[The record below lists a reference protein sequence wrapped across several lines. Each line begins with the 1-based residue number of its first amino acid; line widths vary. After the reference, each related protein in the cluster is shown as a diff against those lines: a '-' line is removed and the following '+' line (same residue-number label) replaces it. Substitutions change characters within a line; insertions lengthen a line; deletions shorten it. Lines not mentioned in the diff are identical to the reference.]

1 MSSAPSTAAR
11 PTLRTHGAAMPAGG
25 PPLVSRLDPPN
36 GATGVFRDALVVA
49 SLTHPADPS
58 TLSSCTFR
66 VEEDASVV
74 PARLMLSPDG
84 RAVIWRGRRLLTP
97 NREHRVV
104 ISGLRDVHGREV
116 AGHTGWFTPCDL
128 FWIDPSG

>member
-1 MSSAPSTAAR
+1 
-11 PTLRTHGAAMPAGG
+11 
-25 PPLVSRLDPPN
+25 
-36 GATGVFRDALVVA
+36 VVA

-58 TLSSCTFR
+58 TLSSSTFR
-66 VEEDASVV
+66 VEEEAAVV

-116 AGHTGWFTPCDL
+116 AGHTGWFVPCDL

>member
-1 MSSAPSTAAR
+1 MSFTPFGGVR
-11 PTLRTHGAAMPAGG
+11 LTLRAQGAALVAGG
-25 PPLVSRLDPPN
+25 PPVVCRLDPPE
-36 GATGVFRDALVVA
+36 GATGIFRDALVVA

-58 TLSSCTFR
+58 TLSSSTFR
-66 VEEDASVV
+66 VEEEASVV

-97 NREHRVV
+97 NREHRIV
-104 ISGLRDVHGREV
+104 ICGLRDVHGREV
-116 AGHTGWFTPCDL
+116 AQRTGWFVPCDL